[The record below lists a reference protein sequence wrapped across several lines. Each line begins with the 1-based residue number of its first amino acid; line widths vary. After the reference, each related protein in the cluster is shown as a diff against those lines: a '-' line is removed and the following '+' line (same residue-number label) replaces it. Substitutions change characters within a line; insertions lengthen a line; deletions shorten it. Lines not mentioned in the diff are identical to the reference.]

1 MAYDG
6 TLTFATALDAS
17 GFEAGV
23 ARLGSILEG
32 LVLPV
37 DRQAEWGM
45 EAGTAFTG
53 GFAQV
58 AAALPGIATG
68 ILGQAAAS
76 AGAYGAS
83 AFREVG
89 LMLANGLAAGVASGQ
104 STVVRAITGSVNA
117 AIAAAKNRLGI
128 ASPSRLFRD
137 EVGRMMMAGWAGGI
151 AEGTRETVAATQGA
165 AQAVQAAAQRT
176 SGAKAA
182 AWAALPTAA
191 GLGLAQVPAAGGGS
205 MGSGGAAAPAT
216 QVTNLTQHIHSPVA
230 LSPAEM
236 TREAESFLRRTSWQ
250 LN

>member
-1 MAYDG
+1 MSYDG
-6 TLTFATALDAS
+6 TLTFATTLDAS

-23 ARLGSILEG
+23 ARLGGIMEG
-32 LVLPV
+32 LALPV
-37 DRQAEWGM
+37 DRQAQWGV

-58 AAALPGIATG
+58 AAALPGVAAG

-76 AGAYGAS
+76 AGAFGAS

-89 LMLANGLAAGVASGQ
+89 LMLANGLAAGVSAGQ
-104 STVVRAITGSVNA
+104 STIVQAVAGSVNA
-117 AIAAAKNRLGI
+117 AIAAAKSRLGI

-151 AEGTRETVAATQGA
+151 ADGTRETIAATQSA
-165 AQAVQAAAQRT
+165 AQAVQTAAQRT
-176 SGAKAA
+176 PMA
-182 AWAALPTAA
+182 AALPGAA
-191 GLGLAQVPAAGGGS
+191 SLGLAQLPSAVGGATGE
-205 MGSGGAAAPAT
+205 GGAAAPAT
-216 QVTNLTQHIHSPVA
+216 HVTNLTQHIHSPVA